1 MVNTYV
7 IMMPHA
13 MTAIQALAESCHD
26 LAIQSFELL
35 DELCESANAVI
46 APHVKPLVYMC
57 LAIVANKSL
66 NDELKVKAVS
76 FLGWLGKIK
85 KKALVKHKLVEPIIG
100 K

>member
-1 MVNTYV
+1 
-7 IMMPHA
+7 MMPHA
-13 MTAIQALAESCHD
+13 MVAIQALAESCYDD

-35 DELCESANAVI
+35 DELCESANVVI
-46 APHVKPLVYMC
+46 APHIKPLVHMC

-66 NDELKVKAVS
+66 NDELQIKAVS